1 MAKWIYLQLQQPI
14 MVGLTGE
21 DCLVAVIPPFDDVD
35 VLSDHTYSVDNDD
48 NRILPSFHR
57 RPVRNDYVDN
67 DVDTIIFGIE
77 SMNY

>member
-1 MAKWIYLQLQQPI
+1 
-14 MVGLTGE
+14 MVGFTGE
-21 DCLVAVIPPFDDVD
+21 DCLVAVILPFDDVD
-35 VLSDHTYSVDNDD
+35 VLSDSVDNSVDNDD
-48 NRILPSFHR
+48 DRILPSFRR

>member
-1 MAKWIYLQLQQPI
+1 

-21 DCLVAVIPPFDDVD
+21 DCLVAVILPFDDVD